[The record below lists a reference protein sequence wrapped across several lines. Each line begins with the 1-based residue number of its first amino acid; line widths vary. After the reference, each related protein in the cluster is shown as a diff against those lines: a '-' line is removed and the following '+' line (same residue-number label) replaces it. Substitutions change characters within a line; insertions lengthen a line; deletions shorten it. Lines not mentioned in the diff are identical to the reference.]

1 MAKIKCPSCN
11 KEVDDYEDFC
21 KFCGHEF
28 TKEYDYKEEENK
40 QNSFYNSLIKY
51 QLVRSCISLFFL
63 FSIGIILLIVGLIIA
78 LTGFKPI
85 AFGSCLIFSAAIIFV
100 GLLNLFYYLHYR
112 NK

>member
-21 KFCGHEF
+21 KFCSHEF

-51 QLVRSCISLFFL
+51 QLVRSYIGLFFL
-63 FSIGIILLIVGLIIA
+63 FSIGIILLIVGLVLG

-85 AFGSCLIFSAAIIFV
+85 AFGSYLIFSAAIIFV